1 MKLTNIVQERPLT
14 NVEQTWNLSKNL
26 HRWIFRLKILHHQF
40 YLISTVLV
48 RKKHKK
54 WVKMEKFTQLAK
66 ILHCRRH
73 WRHWQIPPLLGELV
87 GRAWNIC
94 KLCLK
99 WWWMQS
105 ASRSAPLPPPRPPL
119 CKYLYIWI
127 LSLNIISIFET
138 IFIFGH
144 YPCTNVHYLYIFIL
158 EDCLLLHDNF
168 IAPKASAEG
177 ACILSKMGNY

>member
-1 MKLTNIVQERPLT
+1 
-14 NVEQTWNLSKNL
+14 
-26 HRWIFRLKILHHQF
+26 
-40 YLISTVLV
+40 
-48 RKKHKK
+48 
-54 WVKMEKFTQLAK
+54 MEKFTPLAK
-66 ILHCRRH
+66 NLHCRRH
-73 WRHWQIPPLLGELV
+73 WGHWQIPPLLGELV

-177 ACILSKMGNY
+177 TDLQIWTSLHFLVNWIDNNRCLLKQLYIWRTQNKWFITFTESIIYRCILVVTYKGRKAKK